1 MATNSEKDVIIDI
14 KVMYDEA
21 IEKIGKLKVEN

>member
-1 MATNSEKDVIIDI
+1 MAASEKDVIIDI
-14 KVMYDEA
+14 KVRYDEA